1 MVKIL
6 QARSLNRNLKNSS
19 EWSQVLPIK
28 SFEALYPTLTSWDVN
43 GNQPAISKKLNWT
56 ESGYSQ
62 MGRLLQ
68 NLRAEEL

>member
-6 QARSLNRNLKNSS
+6 QARSLNRNFKNSS
-19 EWSQVLPIK
+19 EWSQVLPIRV
-28 SFEALYPTLTSWDVN
+28 FEVLYPKLTSCEM
-43 GNQPAISKKLNWT
+43 GQPGISKKLNWT